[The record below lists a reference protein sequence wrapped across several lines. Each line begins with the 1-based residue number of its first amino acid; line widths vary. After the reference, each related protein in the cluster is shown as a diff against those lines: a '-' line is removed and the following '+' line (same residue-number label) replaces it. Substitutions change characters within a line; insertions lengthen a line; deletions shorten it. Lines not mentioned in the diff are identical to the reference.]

1 MCAYLNVREREEL
14 DAWEEKNA
22 AASLISV
29 AIFGP
34 LLQPSRRVLPSQVLR
49 IGPSFH
55 RCQRHDAANR
65 PGAPQYLL
73 HQWICAFDLH
83 WKRLAACSSRH
94 PGRRRRDC
102 RPQISATRSSQ
113 ATKLGTLR
121 ADLSAGCRS
130 QGAALGL
137 PHAMTTAKGS
147 WAHIWHSFL
156 AWQATGGRASVKQES
171 VCSLTATSYL
181 KFMNP

>member
-1 MCAYLNVREREEL
+1 MSALPYAFPYGSSCLPS
-14 DAWEEKNA
+14 
-22 AASLISV
+22 ASFISF

-55 RCQRHDAANR
+55 RCQRDDAANR

-73 HQWICAFDLH
+73 HQWIRAFDLH

-94 PGRRRRDC
+94 PGLRRRDC
-102 RPQISATRSSQ
+102 RPQISATGSFQ

-147 WAHIWHSFL
+147 WAHIWRSFL
-156 AWQATGGRASVKQES
+156 AWQATGGRVSVKQES
-171 VCSLTATSYL
+171 VCSHTRPRAGRDHALGI
-181 KFMNP
+181 